1 MCPRAAAPGST
12 TDDAK
17 TSTPGTCRGVGCRI
31 GGHSHVDW
39 RVVMDAQAGDTIV
52 VDARQTGQLP
62 REGETLEVIERT
74 GSVCYRVRWVNA
86 HESIYFPAT
95 DAHIVA
101 RKRPRAPQEH

>member
-1 MCPRAAAPGST
+1 
-12 TDDAK
+12 
-17 TSTPGTCRGVGCRI
+17 
-31 GGHSHVDW
+31 
-39 RVVMDAQAGDTIV
+39 MDAQAGDTIL

-62 REGETLEVIERT
+62 REGEILEVIERT
-74 GSVCYRVRWVNA
+74 GTVCYRVRWVNA